1 MVSGGKQ
8 GRLAGPCPSLH
19 ISQGLGVSA
28 SHSALQFGEVYTWLV
43 SDSPICFGPDL
54 SLQFGVRV
62 IASSDRKDRKPWWL
76 WSLIN
81 TAGSRRLGLGA
92 GVHPVGHRPPSGQGW
107 GPWKRSEVQ
116 GCVLIY

>member
-1 MVSGGKQ
+1 MPIKMIFNECCIFKSVVF
-8 GRLAGPCPSLH
+8 C
-19 ISQGLGVSA
+19 QGLGVSA
-28 SHSALQFGEVYTWLV
+28 SHSALQFGEMYTWLV